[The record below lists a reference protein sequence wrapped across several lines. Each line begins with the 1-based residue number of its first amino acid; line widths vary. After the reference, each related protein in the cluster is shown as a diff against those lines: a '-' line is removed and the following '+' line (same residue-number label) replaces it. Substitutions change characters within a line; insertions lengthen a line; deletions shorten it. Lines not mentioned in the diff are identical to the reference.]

1 MNFDMNAERKISQ
14 SVRYLYLKLQ
24 ILLSFKFSNTLLQ
37 FLLCLKSLNVL
48 AFTFPNVSE
57 LLAVPKMLILDH
69 KMSRVKVRLNILTHR
84 KFSYILRFENAFR
97 DSNIPKTLYNPK
109 NKSDS
114 I

>member
-1 MNFDMNAERKISQ
+1 MNAERKISQ
-14 SVRYLYLKLQ
+14 SVRYLYLILQ
-24 ILLSFKFSNTLLQ
+24 IWLSFNFFYTLLL
-37 FLLCLKSLNVL
+37 FLLCLKTVNLL
-48 AFTFPNVSE
+48 AFTFQNVFE

-69 KMSRVKVRLNILTHR
+69 KMSRVKGRLNILTHR

>member
-1 MNFDMNAERKISQ
+1 MNAERKISQ

-24 ILLSFKFSNTLLQ
+24 IWLSFKFSYTLLL
-37 FLLCLKSLNVL
+37 FLLCLKTVNLL
-48 AFTFPNVSE
+48 AFTFQNVFE

>member
-1 MNFDMNAERKISQ
+1 MNAERKISQ
-14 SVRYLYLKLQ
+14 SVRYLYHKLQ
-24 ILLSFKFSNTLLQ
+24 IRLCFEFPYLLLHLP
-37 FLLCLKSLNVL
+37 LRLKTVNML
-48 AFTFPNVSE
+48 AFTFQNVFE

-84 KFSYILRFENAFR
+84 TFSYILRLENAFK